1 VKKKMS
7 GGQTLQ
13 NGSREFL
20 KISLK
25 NNLKKKSLLPGSCKQ
40 VKSVNIS
47 ANKINL
53 KTWGRRT

>member
-25 NNLKKKSLLPGSCKQ
+25 NNLKKIKSPSGKLQASEIGQ
-40 VKSVNIS
+40 YIS
-47 ANKINL
+47 Q
-53 KTWGRRT
+53 

>member
-25 NNLKKKSLLPGSCKQ
+25 NNLKKKKSPSGKLQGSLQASEIGQ
-40 VKSVNIS
+40 YIS
-47 ANKINL
+47 Q
-53 KTWGRRT
+53 